1 MRYHFRHVELTV
13 TNRQNENYRMPQLIR
28 IIYISRSTFAPTRL
42 NAGIEPTVARIL
54 AKSRINNRRNG
65 LVGVLYFGDSCFFQC
80 LEGEQSAVDALY
92 ARLQSD
98 ERHKDIKM
106 LSRESISALSYTD
119 WAMKFVPL
127 EKEMTSL
134 LKEGGF
140 KKFDPYLFDDAMV
153 QKVMNL
159 LRASTDPTTA
169 TEIETSLRQSMSGQ
183 DMPTPKNNTF
193 RWLGIAGVVV
203 IVLAVIFLRR

>member
-1 MRYHFRHVELTV
+1 
-13 TNRQNENYRMPQLIR
+13 MPQLIR
-28 IIYISRSTFAPTRL
+28 IIYISRSTFTPTRL

-80 LEGEQSAVDALY
+80 LEGEQSAIDILY

-98 ERHKDIKM
+98 ERHKDIKL

-127 EKEMTSL
+127 EKEMTRL
-134 LKEGGF
+134 LKEAGF
-140 KKFDPYLFDDAMV
+140 KSFDPYRFDNTMV

-159 LRASTDPTTA
+159 LRTSIDPTTA
-169 TEIETSLRQSMSGQ
+169 VEVESLIQQSMAA
-183 DMPTPKNNTF
+183 PTADKASSVL
-193 RWLGIAGVVV
+193 WLIAA
-203 IVLAVIFLRR
+203 AVILVAVAAGIFLLR